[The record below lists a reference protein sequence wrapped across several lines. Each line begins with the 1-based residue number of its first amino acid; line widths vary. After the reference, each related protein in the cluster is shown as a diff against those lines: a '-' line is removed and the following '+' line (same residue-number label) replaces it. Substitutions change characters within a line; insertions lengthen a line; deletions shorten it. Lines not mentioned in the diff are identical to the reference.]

1 MRMDEKLRA
10 VRRRRR
16 RERRMMRRLWN
27 LAPLALVGAA
37 WLLSAGVVKLMEV
50 PRKPVVQERPAVVEP
65 PVQVLPSRR
74 KLLAPDARAELPEML
89 GTSILDH
96 EVTGPP
102 EENRASHSHG
112 SAPSPLPGLPE
123 LPDGIDPEAEEP
135 VDGLPDEP
143 DHVAPVPEPGTALLL
158 GFGLAGLSC
167 RRRARARYSTESSS
181 TSKVR
186 TAPGG
191 MAPGTP
197 PSP

>member
-50 PRKPVVQERPAVVEP
+50 PRRPAVEERPAVAEP
-65 PVQVLPSRR
+65 AVQVLPSRR
-74 KLLAPDARAELPEML
+74 KLLAPDVRAELPDML

-102 EENRASHSHG
+102 EENRSHVQEP
-112 SAPSPLPGLPE
+112 APQALPGLPE
-123 LPDGIDPEAEEP
+123 LPPGIDPGTEEP

-143 DHVAPVPEPGTALLL
+143 DQLAPVPEPGTALLL
-158 GFGLAGLSC
+158 GVGLAGLS
-167 RRRARARYSTESSS
+167 RRRRPRAIYSTESSS